1 MVEALDFYIRTA
13 VETDLPGMEWEG
25 EYRQYRRVYRHV
37 MEEMELGKRLILVAE
52 SDNFVVGQVFI
63 QFNAHR
69 ADIHQGFSS
78 AYLHAFRV
86 RPTFRNRGIGTRLIL
101 EAESILTE
109 AGYERVVIAA
119 AEENHGA
126 RRLYER
132 LGYSYYMNDP
142 GRWSFIDHRGKLR
155 SVHEPSVLLEKWL

>member
-1 MVEALDFYIRTA
+1 MVEALDFHIRPA
-13 VETDLPGMEWEG
+13 VEADLPGMEWEG

-37 MEEMELGKRLILVAE
+37 MEEMQLGKRLILVAE
-52 SDNFVVGQVFI
+52 SNNFVVGQVFI
-63 QFNAHR
+63 QLVAHR
-69 ADIHQGFSS
+69 ADIHQGFKS

-86 RPTFRNRGIGTRLIL
+86 RPAHRNRGIGTRLIF
-101 EAESILTE
+101 EAESILIE

-119 AEENHGA
+119 SEENHGA

-132 LGYSYYMNDP
+132 LGYSFYKNDP

>member
-1 MVEALDFYIRTA
+1 MVEALDFYIRPA

-37 MEEMELGKRLILVAE
+37 MEEMQLGKRLILVAE
-52 SDNFVVGQVFI
+52 SDNSVVGQVFI

-69 ADIHQGFSS
+69 ADIHQGFYS

-86 RPTFRNRGIGTRLIL
+86 RPPYRNRGIGTRLIL
-101 EAESILTE
+101 AAESILID

-119 AEENHGA
+119 AEENQGA

-132 LGYSYYMNDP
+132 LGYSYYKNDP
-142 GRWSFIDHRGKLR
+142 GRWAFIDHRGKLQN
-155 SVHEPSVLLEKWL
+155 VHEPSVLLEKWL

>member
-1 MVEALDFYIRTA
+1 MVEALDFHIRPA
-13 VETDLPGMEWEG
+13 VEADLPGMEWEG
-25 EYRQYRRVYRHV
+25 EYRQYRRVYRHA
-37 MEEMELGKRLILVAE
+37 MNEMQLGKRLILVAE
-52 SDNFVVGQVFI
+52 SENVVVGQVFI

-69 ADIHQGFSS
+69 VDIHQGFYS

-86 RPTFRNRGIGTRLIL
+86 RPAYRNRGVGTRLIL
-101 EAESILTE
+101 EAESLLRD

-119 AEENHGA
+119 AEENLDA

-132 LGYSYYMNDP
+132 LGYSFYKNDP
-142 GRWSFIDHRGKLR
+142 GQWSFIDHRGKIQ